1 MYLQVHLAAF
11 AIPNPQLPSRA
22 LPNLPQPEVI
32 MFSNLLYAVY
42 TGLAWLCPGQPTQQ
56 AHQDLTTASP
66 PANMMPHALPPGLNL
81 LNTSISELVGLLDN
95 GTLSSESLVA
105 SYLSE
110 S

>member
-1 MYLQVHLAAF
+1 MYLQAHLAAF
-11 AIPNPQLPSRA
+11 AIPNPQLLFRA
-22 LPNLPQPEVI
+22 LLDLQQSEVI
-32 MFSNLLYAVY
+32 MFSKLLYTVY
-42 TGLAWLCPGQPTQQ
+42 AGLAWLCPGRPTQH
-56 AHQDLTTASP
+56 ALQDLTTASP

-95 GTLSSESLVA
+95 GTLSSEALVA